1 MKSCPQMDLS
11 DQCKISAAKQGETD
25 CSSRY
30 MHEDDRSFCDPAG
43 ESNWRSGGREISK
56 AAIFLSGARAPNCSY
71 PTSQNRELRCQK
83 SRLHQTARQNDVACI
98 VYRMRDNNSLRPHL
112 KMHSGEKSTSVID
125 PTSVRRP
132 TCSRLL
138 DKTV

>member
-1 MKSCPQMDLS
+1 MTSVRYLKQNKARQIAAAVICTRTTDLFATS
-11 DQCKISAAKQGETD
+11 G
-25 CSSRY
+25 RL
-30 MHEDDRSFCDPAG
+30 

-71 PTSQNRELRCQK
+71 PTSQNRELGCQK